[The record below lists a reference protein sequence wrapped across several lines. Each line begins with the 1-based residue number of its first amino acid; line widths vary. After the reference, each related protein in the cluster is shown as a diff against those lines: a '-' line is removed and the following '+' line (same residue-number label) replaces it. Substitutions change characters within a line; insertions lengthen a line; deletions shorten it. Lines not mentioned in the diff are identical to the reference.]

1 MVSFGSSESEL
12 KQQLSRIFSQMLD
25 PDDSIGGGGGSIK
38 G

>member
-12 KQQLSRIFSQMLD
+12 KAQLARIFSQMLD